1 MKLNGE
7 LYDTK
12 RERLGGWHSRWKE
25 GNMSIY
31 RDKNQSTDYGRG
43 GKEAT
48 RREESTRRF
57 VAFIYLRDNNLK
69 L

>member
-1 MKLNGE
+1 M
-7 LYDTK
+7 TQ

-43 GKEAT
+43 GEGGDKE
-48 RREESTRRF
+48 RGEYK
-57 VAFIYLRDNNLK
+57 AFCSVYIFK
-69 L
+69 G